1 MTIEL
6 SINGQVIEVKDG
18 ASVLDAIN
26 QSGTYISQ
34 LCKDPDMK
42 PLGACRTCLVQIDGQ
57 RGYPAS
63 CSIPASKGMTIWTN
77 TPEVTEIRKGVI
89 ELTLGMLPQ
98 QEKNYKELSTAAE
111 HHNISTPIWNSRS
124 RESKDTMRQMCD
136 SLPRRRPI
144 HRSHRCFRHRYRQ
157 QDWNIHGSSTC
168 RIRMYNLWPVPVCV
182 PDRSYRGKRCIRF
195 PNQKRHNNMSLLWC
209 RMWY

>member
-124 RESKDTMRQMCD
+124 RESKD
-136 SLPRRRPI
+136 
-144 HRSHRCFRHRYRQ
+144 
-157 QDWNIHGSSTC
+157 SS